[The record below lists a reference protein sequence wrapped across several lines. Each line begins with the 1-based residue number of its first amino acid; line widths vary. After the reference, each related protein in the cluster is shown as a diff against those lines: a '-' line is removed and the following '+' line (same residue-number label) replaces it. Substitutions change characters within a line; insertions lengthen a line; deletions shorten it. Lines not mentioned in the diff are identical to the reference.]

1 MTRTQAMAYFVAW
14 LDWWK
19 ADYMSGGDPPLRPM
33 GVTSY
38 HEGRVKL
45 AAQVLAGVIA

>member
-1 MTRTQAMAYFVAW
+1 MTRTQAMAYFTAW

-19 ADYMSGGDPPLRPM
+19 ADYMSQDDPPPRPM

-38 HEGRVKL
+38 HEAKVKK
-45 AAQVLAGVIA
+45 AAEILAGVIE